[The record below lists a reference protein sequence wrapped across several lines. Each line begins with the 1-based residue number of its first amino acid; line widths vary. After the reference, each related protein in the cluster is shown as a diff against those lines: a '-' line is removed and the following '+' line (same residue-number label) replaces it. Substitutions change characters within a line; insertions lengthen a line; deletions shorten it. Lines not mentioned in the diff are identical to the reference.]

1 MVYIHIY
8 VCIHTYIHTYN
19 ICIHT
24 YVHIFIYLFIY
35 THLFMGLLVYVFS
48 YVYNAADPEPAGFPR
63 RSPAGL
69 RSHLCRLAKAKG
81 EAQNAMLGLLG
92 GSGTLNPK
100 P

>member
-1 MVYIHIY
+1 M
-8 VCIHTYIHTYN
+8 
-19 ICIHT
+19 
-24 YVHIFIYLFIY
+24 Y
-35 THLFMGLLVYVFS
+35 THVCAYIYIFVYLYTLIYGSAYVFS